1 MRSRGGGVLDDP
13 WGCLVVALGSGGGDT
28 DDAVGTP
35 IFRCEVVALG
45 GGDTNAVGTP
55 RFWCEEL
62 DEEADEE
69 PDLLDSS
76 SGSSLTVLSAD
87 FWCGGGLFTFL

>member
-1 MRSRGGGVLDDP
+1 LRSRGGGVLDGP
-13 WGCLVVALGSGGGDT
+13 WGCLVVALGRGGDT
-28 DDAVGTP
+28 DAVGTP

-45 GGDTNAVGTP
+45 GGDTDAVGTP
-55 RFWCEEL
+55 ISRCEEL

-69 PDLLDSS
+69 PDILDSS
-76 SGSSLTVLSAD
+76 PGSSLTVLSAN